1 MTDALIIW
9 SVALVL
15 AAATVLPSLL
25 RRRRTERRAHEA
37 AAKARRYNL
46 HEPVSLHPVIDP
58 GLCAGC
64 GACVSVCPEGD
75 VLALVGMQAQAIAP
89 ARCVGHGMCERA
101 CPTEAITLV
110 FGTVQRGVELPRV
123 RENYETNVPGLYI
136 VGELGGMGLVRNAFE
151 QARQCVE
158 GIAKETRPRTP
169 GLLDALIVGSGPAG
183 LSAAVNAKRLGLDAL
198 ALEKEPDLGGTV
210 RHYPRRKLVMNR
222 PFVVPGYGTLDFTE
236 IQKEDLIARWRDM
249 VEKTG
254 IEVRTGQTARRIEPC
269 IEPQGEG
276 FVVHT
281 KEGEAFPARRVILAI
296 GRRGTPRKLG
306 IPGEDREGV
315 YYSLAEPEHFAG
327 RRVVVVGGGDSAVEA
342 ALMLA
347 DQPGTTVRLSYR
359 KDALARVKAGNQA
372 RFDDAVAAGRV
383 EPLWSTNLTRIG
395 GGELAY
401 ADGEG
406 REHTLPNDDVF
417 VFIGGE
423 LPTAFLQACGV
434 TMDTHFGTPR
444 VTA

>member
-1 MTDALIIW
+1 VTDTLIIW
-9 SVALVL
+9 GTALVL
-15 AAATVLPSLL
+15 AAVTVLPFLL
-25 RRRRTERRAHEA
+25 RRRRTEQRAHEA
-37 AAKARRYNL
+37 AAKAREYNL
-46 HEPVSLHPVIDP
+46 HEPISLHPVIDP

-75 VLALVGMQAQAIAP
+75 VLALVGMQAQPIAP

-101 CPTEAITLV
+101 CPTDAITLI

-151 QARQCVE
+151 QARQCME
-158 GIAKETRPRTP
+158 GIAKETRARAP
-169 GLLDALIVGSGPAG
+169 GVLDAVIVGCGPAG
-183 LSAAVNAKRLGLDAL
+183 LSATVNAKRLGLDTVT
-198 ALEKEPDLGGTV
+198 LEKEPDLGGTV

-222 PFVVPGYGTLDFTE
+222 PFVVPGYGTLDFSE
-236 IQKEDLIARWRDM
+236 IQKEELIARWRDM
-249 VEKTG
+249 ARQTG
-254 IEVRTGQTARRIEPC
+254 IAVRTGQTVERVEPL
-269 IEPQGEG
+269 GEG

-281 KEGEAFPARRVILAI
+281 TEGQAFPTRRVILAI

-327 RRVVVVGGGDSAVEA
+327 RRILVVGGGDSAVEA

-347 DQPGTTVRLSYR
+347 DQPGTSVHLSYR
-359 KDALARVKAGNQA
+359 KDALARVKSGNQT
-372 RFDDAVAAGRV
+372 RFDAAVAAGRI

-395 GGELAY
+395 E
-401 ADGEG
+401 ADVAFADAEG
-406 REHTLPNDDVF
+406 REHTLAADDLF

-423 LPTAFLQACGV
+423 LPTAFLQACGIA
-434 TMDTHFGTPR
+434 MDAHFGTPR
-444 VTA
+444 AA